1 MSFLRNLIKKNLILE
16 KKIAQ
21 ISSKIDIEFSFLI
34 DRTSHAYIRRTR
46 SDIEDYD
53 TREISNDEIV
63 YFISLVRKEIA
74 EKILMEEIING
85 VPFVVRSAEKALAL
99 SIVPKKEYGVYW
111 KLIITTVFRE
121 SYDNPFRVGR
131 DQLVIDV

>member
-21 ISSKIDIEFSFLI
+21 ISSKIEIEFSFLI
-34 DRTSHAYIRRTR
+34 DRTVHAYLRRTR

-63 YFISLVRKEIA
+63 YFIGLVRKKIA
-74 EKILMEEIING
+74 EKILMGEIIDG
-85 VPFVVRSAEKALAL
+85 VPFVVRSVEKAMALA
-99 SIVPKKEYGVYW
+99 IVPKQEYGVYW

-121 SYDNPFRVGR
+121 STQNPFRVGR